1 MDVKTAAG
9 QHIMAGLP
17 GTEIDPAFAALV
29 RECKVG
35 NVILFRRN
43 VKNAAQLARLCASLR
58 ELIVSE
64 TGMEPFIAIDQE
76 GGVVSRFS
84 PDMATTPGAM
94 ALAAAGGD
102 APYRAARL
110 TAAQLRAAGVNF
122 DLAPVLDVNSNPL
135 NPVIGVRSFGDLPEE
150 AAERAMGFMRGLLD
164 GGVMACG
171 KHFPGH
177 GDTDTDSHIG
187 LPRVDKSR
195 EQLEEC
201 ELLPF
206 RRAIEAGIPAIMS
219 SHVLF
224 PALEPEKLP
233 ATMSRRILTGLL
245 REELGFGGVIIS
257 DCMEMDAVAKFYGT
271 VNGAAAALKAGADI
285 VCISHTAALARET
298 AERLWQ
304 RYEAAEGEERRELER
319 SGERIAEAKRRFT
332 AVPKAETQIFKLRAQ
347 ARDMLEE
354 SFVLMNGPIPPLGDS
369 PFFTGCANSRASQ
382 ASSAANGVP
391 ALPTVMARRFVG
403 GCAVCS
409 DDPDSEEIAAIAR
422 KARNASCIVL
432 NPSGGNAATELT
444 VWLPVYQFGDGI
456 SDEDFWN
463 EKFDAFEAENN
474 CTIKVEIQG
483 WTDYATNIYTGLL
496 SAEGPDVVYV
506 TEYYDIITSELIV
519 PLDAYLTEEDYDLYL
534 YLTQGAY
541 NSNGE
546 LCTFPMMPGN
556 PCVMY
561 FNMDMLEAAGVTE
574 LPTTWDEFYE
584 VCLKLKEANPDV
596 MPFTSSWGASNGV
609 SALLTSFWPFF
620 FQAGGSVLTETG
632 ELNMD
637 SEATLE
643 ALNFIKKLRDADIL
657 DESAVSMDD
666 PGGKF
671 VNGEAAIVIV
681 GTGTSGS
688 FTEAGINWECI
699 FALEG
704 PAGAATNFSVDSLAI
719 SKFCENPEL
728 AAKLIK
734 YITSA
739 ACMDDFH
746 NEIYGMPSLTTDATY
761 TEPEPFQSMYV
772 DHADDMFAVPSFEGS
787 ASFMDTFQQNV
798 QGMLMGQL
806 TPEQVIS
813 ETMTYYNEQIKQ

>member
-391 ALPTVMARRFVG
+391 ALPTVMARRFGG

-432 NPSGGNAATELT
+432 NTSGGNAATELT

>member
-206 RRAIEAGIPAIMS
+206 RRAIEAGMPAIMS

-319 SGERIAEAKRRFT
+319 SGERIAEAKHRFT

-369 PFFTGCANSRASQ
+369 PFFTGCTNSRASQ

-391 ALPTVMARRFVG
+391 ALPTVMARRFGG

>member
-9 QHIMAGLP
+9 QHIMSGLP

-391 ALPTVMARRFVG
+391 ALPTVMARRFGG

-643 ALNFIKKLRDADIL
+643 TLNFIKKLRDADIL

>member
-135 NPVIGVRSFGDLPEE
+135 NPVIGVRCFGDLPEE

-164 GGVMACG
+164 GGVIACG

-369 PFFTGCANSRASQ
+369 PFFTGCANSRTSQ

-391 ALPTVMARRFVG
+391 ALPTVMARRFGG